1 MRIAAMVVV
10 ALSLAFY
17 FFVLV
22 QFLREQRRSKRNS
35 GSPTFVR
42 SSEEQTDS
50 LPRKRDDRSRLEP
63 NSLRKQKLVPISQ
76 RDAIKSVATAS
87 QTKRNSDRLPYFE
100 ITLPITAVVTPV
112 RTARDEPHS
121 NLPRRRR
128 A

>member
-1 MRIAAMVVV
+1 MVVV

-35 GSPTFVR
+35 DSPTFVG

-50 LPRKRDDRSRLEP
+50 LPRKCDDRSGLEP

-76 RDAIKSVATAS
+76 RDVIKSVATPS

-112 RTARDEPHS
+112 RMARDEPHN